1 MARGRRIL
9 IDGTMAKGGGGFTYL
24 VNILPR
30 LVEIAPE
37 DRFRVLVRSERLAR
51 SIEAGPNLEID
62 LLPEVSP
69 LQRLRF
75 TYRDLP
81 RLLKSWGAD
90 LDFSA
95 GESTPLLNRIVTT
108 SRRFSSGL
116 WRMPPGAIQAAY
128 CADTHRSKCV
138 VKCVVKLVP
147 S

>member
-1 MARGRRIL
+1 SSACSDRWRRRASSLDGNPPVMSATSAPSRPLLKEHGRKAVPSFGGRCMARGRRIL

-90 LDFSA
+90 
-95 GESTPLLNRIVTT
+95 
-108 SRRFSSGL
+108 
-116 WRMPPGAIQAAY
+116 
-128 CADTHRSKCV
+128 
-138 VKCVVKLVP
+138 
-147 S
+147 